1 MEIKVRLVQR
11 QMPLERTEEQMTK
24 EQVINRI
31 LNLTDEQVKMLVQL
45 LAQQEQSF
53 VRVSQSELKPS
64 A

>member
-1 MEIKVRLVQR
+1 
-11 QMPLERTEEQMTK
+11 MTK

-31 LNLTDEQVKMLVQL
+31 LNLKEEQVKMLVQL

>member
-53 VRVSQSELKPS
+53 VRVSQSKLKPS